1 MARKKNIF
9 NGEKGTRA
17 NQKGSRVN
25 MGGDDLDLACTGGS
39 LVDQYCHPDS
49 PIMMAGKAVLRLLYG
64 LTRSKPAPKPGFRHR
79 LNILTMSKATL
90 KAMSKI
96 GVDGAPNRTD
106 SKQAGN
112 GPSRRHIQGSKIA
125 KGLQNFQVLVNW
137 DYFNEFFLKK
147 VSQCRKKTE
156 REDPLGFFNIHS
168 VAKLQKIEGGP
179 FVGKSFF

>member
-9 NGEKGTRA
+9 NGEK
-17 NQKGSRVN
+17 NQSESTGSRVN

-96 GVDGAPNRTD
+96 GVDGAPNRTEKPNRLKTSRERPKSAPYPRLKN
-106 SKQAGN
+106 SKRTSKF
-112 GPSRRHIQGSKIA
+112 PSIGEL
-125 KGLQNFQVLVNW
+125 GLL
-137 DYFNEFFLKK
+137 
-147 VSQCRKKTE
+147 
-156 REDPLGFFNIHS
+156 
-168 VAKLQKIEGGP
+168 
-179 FVGKSFF
+179 